1 MARLRKRSPDRSVA
15 GADESDRQYVT
26 ALARGLEILR
36 CFSARQPELGTT
48 EIAALT
54 GLPQPTVWRLCH
66 TLQKTGYLAAARA
79 SDKLRIGVGVL
90 SLGYEAIGT
99 VDIGELA
106 QREMQIVA
114 DDFRAAVSL
123 AVPDRLDMVL
133 VKRAQ
138 SNSRLVVNLHV
149 GSRLPIGAS
158 TTGWAYLAVIPEQQR
173 TQLLHRLE
181 AHYGRREWNTKWQ
194 KASAA
199 IKNYHKTGYILS
211 GGAYDPEINAI
222 AIPIQ
227 SDGGSQFYALTCG
240 APAAVIPVKTFQTE
254 IAPQLIRVG
263 EMIRAALSQPGSAGS
278 MR

>member
-1 MARLRKRSPDRSVA
+1 MAKPHRRSSDASA
-15 GADESDRQYVT
+15 QGEDNSDRQFVT

-158 TTGWAYLAVIPEQQR
+158 TTGWAYLAVIPDEER
-173 TQLLHRLE
+173 AQLLHRLE
-181 AHYGRREWNTKWQ
+181 AHYGRREWGAKWQ

-211 GGAYDPEINAI
+211 GGSYDPEINAI

-227 SDGGSQFYALTCG
+227 PDDGSQFYALTCG

-263 EMIRAALSQPGSAGS
+263 EMIRAALSQPGSTGS

>member
-1 MARLRKRSPDRSVA
+1 MAKKAKQDEPT
-15 GADESDRQYVT
+15 ADAESADRQFVT

-66 TLQKTGYLAAARA
+66 TLLKTGYLASARA
-79 SDKLRIGVGVL
+79 SDKMRIGVGVL

-99 VDIGELA
+99 VDIGDLA

-114 DDFRAAVSL
+114 DEFHSAVSL
-123 AVPDRLDMVL
+123 AIPDRLDMVI

-158 TTGWAYLAVIPEQQR
+158 TTGWAYLAVIPAHQR
-173 TQLLHRLE
+173 ARLVHRLE
-181 AHYGRREWNTKWQ
+181 AHYGRREWNAKWQ

-199 IKNYHKTGYILS
+199 IKSYHKTGYILS
-211 GGAYDPEINAI
+211 GGSYDPEINAI

-227 SDGGSQFYALTCG
+227 PDDGSQFFALTCG
-240 APAAVIPVKTFQTE
+240 APAAVIPVKTFQVE
-254 IAPQLIRVG
+254 IAPRLIRVG
-263 EMIRAALSQPGSAGS
+263 EIIRSALSHSVSPGS

>member
-1 MARLRKRSPDRSVA
+1 M
-15 GADESDRQYVT
+15 GAAEIGEVKNDRQYVT

-66 TLQKTGYLAAARA
+66 TLLKAGYLASARTG
-79 SDKLRIGVGVL
+79 DKLRIGVGVL
-90 SLGYEAIGT
+90 SLGYEAIGSIN
-99 VDIGELA
+99 IGDMA

-114 DDFRAAVSL
+114 DDFHAAVSL
-123 AVPDRLDMVL
+123 AIPDRLEMVI

-149 GSRLPIGAS
+149 GSRLPMEAS
-158 TTGWAYLAVIPEQQR
+158 TTGWAYLAVIPAQQR
-173 TQLLHRLE
+173 TLLLRRLE
-181 AHYGRREWNTKWQ
+181 ARHGKREWSTRWQ
-194 KASAA
+194 KASNA
-199 IKNYHKTGYILS
+199 IRNFSKIGYILS
-211 GGAYDPEINAI
+211 GGAYDPDINAI

-227 SDGGSQFYALTCG
+227 PDDGSQFFALTCG
-240 APAAVIPVKTFQTE
+240 APAAAVPVKTFQLE
-254 IAPQLIRVG
+254 IAPRLIRVG
-263 EMIRAALSQPGSAGS
+263 ELIRSALSHSGSAGG

>member
-1 MARLRKRSPDRSVA
+1 MARIRSNKTCA
-15 GADESDRQYVT
+15 ALADDEKNDRQFVT

-66 TLQKTGYLAAARA
+66 TLLKAGYLASAH
-79 SDKLRIGVGVL
+79 SGDKLRIGVGVL

-99 VDIGELA
+99 IEIGDLA

-114 DDFRAAVSL
+114 DDFHAAVSL
-123 AVPDRLDMVL
+123 AIPDRLEMVI

-149 GSRLPIGAS
+149 GSRLPIDAS
-158 TTGWAYLAVIPEQQR
+158 TTGWAYLAVLPAQQR
-173 TQLLHRLE
+173 TQLLRRLE
-181 AHYGRREWNTKWQ
+181 AHYGKREWSAKWQ
-194 KASAA
+194 KARTA
-199 IKNYHKTGYILS
+199 IENYAKTGYVLS
-211 GGAYDPEINAI
+211 GGSYDPDINAI

-227 SDGGSQFYALTCG
+227 PDDGSQFFALTCG
-240 APAAVIPVKTFQTE
+240 APAAAVPVKTFQLE
-254 IAPQLIRVG
+254 IAPRLIRVG
-263 EMIRAALSQPGSAGS
+263 EVIRSALYHSGSAGG